1 MIFHVALE
9 TNWRYRT
16 ANWDAVLLLYATF
29 GASTLLAARS
39 RKAVAP

>member
-16 ANWDAVLLLYATF
+16 ANWDVLLLYATF
-29 GASTLLAARS
+29 GASTLMAARS